1 MRRLFVEKLVL
12 KQQQIDN
19 GNGDIGVG
27 QVEDGAEEIVVAV
40 DEELQPSGYAVPLK
54 QREVEHVDHA
64 SHHEAGVMAAELG
77 NGVGCRG
84 REQQSVECAVEDV
97 ARGACE
103 DQRQPDENAPGSLLA
118 VAHQVNDQP
127 CEGSGQTDAENSQQ
141 QFAPVESAARGNVHT
156 ESGAVVLDEA
166 QLEPVGEYDDRFTEL
181 HVGFDPYL
189 ECLVGQQQQDDQER
203 DFLEIHL
210 FRFIGTKIV
219 QGESNAK
226 FI

>member
-84 REQQSVECAVEDV
+84 REQQSVECAVEEV
-97 ARGACE
+97 AR
-103 DQRQPDENAPGSLLA
+103 
-118 VAHQVNDQP
+118 
-127 CEGSGQTDAENSQQ
+127 
-141 QFAPVESAARGNVHT
+141 
-156 ESGAVVLDEA
+156 
-166 QLEPVGEYDDRFTEL
+166 
-181 HVGFDPYL
+181 
-189 ECLVGQQQQDDQER
+189 
-203 DFLEIHL
+203 
-210 FRFIGTKIV
+210 
-219 QGESNAK
+219 
-226 FI
+226 